1 VRKKEEGCN
10 MTLSEKVAY
19 LTGLKEGLNLQE
31 DLPEAKLFTAIL
43 DVLNDTALTLDGME
57 ATMAELFRK
66 IEETEQP
73 KKEDPQ
79 KETDVLLSKLLAAT
93 GTLPETVAQ
102 PEEAAQP
109 TEAPAPECKAAEP
122 VQETAPAKEA
132 EAAEKPEVA
141 EAAEEAEAAKEPEA
155 AQETEP
161 GQEAEAAQE
170 TEPVQEAE
178 AAQETVTAE
187 APEAAE
193 EAEAAKEAEAPQE
206 PETAETPE
214 DPEEELFEVQC
225 PNCGL
230 LLYLDEPALKEG
242 SLSCPKCQK
251 LLEFSVETE
260 E

>member
-141 EAAEEAEAAKEPEA
+141 EAPEAAKEPEA

-161 GQEAEAAQE
+161 VQEAEAAQE
-170 TEPVQEAE
+170 TEPIQEAE